1 MVLQHNLLKILE
13 EPHIVTGIMVQGISG
28 KSLRAEPGAETH
40 TDMGSKGG
48 DLCRVFSDTTVRFLT
63 GYQYA

>member
-1 MVLQHNLLKILE
+1 
-13 EPHIVTGIMVQGISG
+13 MVQGISG

-48 DLCRVFSDTTVRFLT
+48 NLCSVFSDTTVRFLT